1 MIRKPIKIITVLLS
15 VLILLSLTSA
25 SAVTELESEQ
35 GSSYQYGYWKNV
47 LSAPTAYTC
56 TSSMNLRELTGASG
70 SLEDLAMGEN
80 GECYVVDKKNNC
92 IYVLGPDFSSSKTI
106 KEYTVNGNK
115 QPFMEPEG
123 IFAAGG
129 KIYIANTAKPNIV
142 VLDYEGNTLQVIK
155 APSMEDMTTTVEFEP
170 IKISVDAQGRI
181 FVISRNQTQGIVK
194 LNAQGEF
201 IGYLGAIRVNPS
213 ALQLFYRAI
222 ASDEMKSRMLQF
234 IPTEYNNLTTD
245 SDGFVYCIVGTLNS
259 ADIYNAINARTA
271 ATRLPVRK
279 INGLGNDILNNT
291 GIFPPVGDIGFA
303 MYGSEGGSSTFADVT
318 VNKDGIYSLLDDWR
332 NRIFT
337 YDTSGNLLYVFGGKG
352 NALDQLS
359 QPVAI
364 AYYGDSIYVLDKA
377 TETVKCFTPTTYAKN
392 LLDATKYHLQGEYE
406 KENQLWNQI
415 KKEYISSDLA
425 YLGIGRN
432 AYINGNYDEA
442 MKYFKMI
449 NNKIYYSKALSM
461 SARKKM
467 EANILWLLPVFLIA
481 VAVVV
486 IGFRFVLKAMRRS
499 KSPTVQGVLYGG
511 YVISHPFDG
520 FWDIRHEGRGNMRSA
535 TVILAAA
542 FFVDVLFTRFQPY
555 LFNNLNMA
563 ETNVFLRGFSNIV
576 LPVMMWVVSN
586 WCFTTLFDGKGTA
599 SDIYTA
605 TCYSLFP
612 LVLFV
617 PIILVVSQVF
627 TADAQSIYSAMITLV
642 YVWIGFLLFS
652 STLTIHQF
660 TFTKTIAMILL
671 TLIGIAIIIFISLLC
686 FTLLADIIDFL
697 SSIYKESFYKY

>member
-1 MIRKPIKIITVLLS
+1 MIKKPIKTLITLLP
-15 VLILLSLTSA
+15 VLITLSLTSA

-35 GSSYQYGYWKNV
+35 GNSYQYGYWKNV

-56 TSSMNLRELTGASG
+56 TGSMSLRELTGASG
-70 SLEDLAMGEN
+70 ALEDLAIGEK

-92 IYVLGPDFSSSKTI
+92 VYVLGPGFSGSKTF
-106 KEYTVNGNK
+106 KEYTADGK
-115 QPFMEPEG
+115 THTFMAPEG
-123 IFAAGG
+123 LFAIGG
-129 KIYIANTAKPNIV
+129 RIYIANTAKPNIV
-142 VLDYEGNTLQVIK
+142 VLDTEGNTLQVIDPPTMK
-155 APSMEDMTTTVEFEP
+155 EMTTEVKFEP
-170 IKISVDAQGRI
+170 IKVSVDSQGRLFI
-181 FVISRNQTQGIVK
+181 ISRNQTQGIVK
-194 LNAQGEF
+194 LNAKGEF

-222 ASDEMKSRMLQF
+222 ASDEMKSRMLRF
-234 IPTEYNNLTTD
+234 IPTEYSNLTID
-245 SDGFVYCIVGTLNS
+245 NDGFVYCIVGTLNS
-259 ADIYNAINARTA
+259 GDIYSAINSRIA

-279 INGLGNDILNNT
+279 INGLGNDILDNT
-291 GIFPPVGDIGFA
+291 GIFPPVGDINFA
-303 MYGSEGGSSTFADVT
+303 MYGSEGGASTFSDVA
-318 VNKDGIYSLLDDWR
+318 VNKDGIYSLLDDRR
-332 NRIFT
+332 NRVFT

-364 AYYGDSIYVLDKA
+364 AYFGDSIYVLDKA

-392 LLDATKYHLQGEYE
+392 LLKATKYHLLGEYE
-406 KENQLWNQI
+406 KENKLWHQI

-425 YLGIGRN
+425 YLGIGRY

-449 NNKIYYSKALSM
+449 NNKTYYSKALSM
-461 SARKKM
+461 SIRKKM
-467 EANILWLLPVFLIA
+467 EANIFWLLPVFFVA
-481 VAVVV
+481 VAAVV
-486 IGFRFVLKAMRRS
+486 IGFRYALRAMKRS
-499 KSPTVQGVLYGG
+499 KSATVQGVLYGG
-511 YVISHPFDG
+511 HVILHPFDG
-520 FWDIRHEGRGNMRSA
+520 FWDIQHEGRGNIRSA

-542 FFVDVLFTRFQPY
+542 FLTDVFFIRFQPY
-555 LFNNLNMA
+555 LFNPLNLA
-563 ETNVFLRGFSNIV
+563 ETNVFLKGISDII

-586 WCFTTLFDGKGTA
+586 WCFTTLFDGKGTV
-599 SDIYTA
+599 SYIYTA

-627 TADAQSIYSAMITLV
+627 TADVQPIYSAMLTIV
-642 YVWIGFLLFS
+642 YVWIGFLLFC

-671 TLIGIAIIIFISLLC
+671 TLVGIAIIIFISLLC
-686 FTLLADIIDFL
+686 FTLIVDIVNFL
-697 SSIYKESFYKY
+697 LNIFKELTY